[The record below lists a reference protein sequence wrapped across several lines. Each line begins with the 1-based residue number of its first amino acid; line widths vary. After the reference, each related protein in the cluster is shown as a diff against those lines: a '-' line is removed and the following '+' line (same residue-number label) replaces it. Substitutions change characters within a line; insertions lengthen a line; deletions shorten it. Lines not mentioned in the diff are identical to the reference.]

1 MGLNVFGLLSLV
13 RRYEAWCCSCCH
25 EDYHT
30 ITLYSF
36 DSGWPIWLNP
46 IFTHGEWV
54 EIVEQRQRST
64 SQNHVGLLIAPNPI
78 YRSTLSDLPNAAPP
92 PSRISPLTMIHHISH
107 RYMTPAAL
115 LFSLYSSKLPVP
127 PSAVAPSS
135 PFLSLSV
142 FASHSSSSA
151 AMICSN
157 RCCWP
162 LAR

>member
-1 MGLNVFGLLSLV
+1 MVLLLLPRGLSHYYTVQLRFWMAHMAEPYFYAWRMGRDRGTKAAFNKPK
-13 RRYEAWCCSCCH
+13 SCWFAYGSQSYIQVNAIRPSQC
-25 EDYHT
+25 
-30 ITLYSF
+30 
-36 DSGWPIWLNP
+36 
-46 IFTHGEWV
+46 
-54 EIVEQRQRST
+54 RST
-64 SQNHVGLLIAPNPI
+64 
-78 YRSTLSDLPNAAPP
+78 